1 MSTLP
6 LLPRLPD
13 PEHKP
18 GMPKTLTRWD
28 FFLGDVAA
36 GTPLE
41 EARAKHLLTRADIET
56 VVRADPLQMQRWEE
70 ARAASERSAWSIFQ
84 IEEIFTRVAQ
94 GMTVTKA
101 VLAVVGNLNHDF
113 YKVIGS
119 DPDMGRRYKQAQEI
133 AMLRLHEQI
142 IDIADDKTGDT
153 LDTGG
158 KSGVVPNNAAV
169 ARSKLQV
176 DSRFRQAGQLNSK
189 LFGEA
194 KQQVNV
200 QVNLNHAERL
210 EECRERARTRG
221 PSKKHT
227 AIDVPFSEKTDE
239 QEQPT

>member
-1 MSTLP
+1 MSELP
-6 LLPRLPD
+6 LLPRTPD

-28 FFLGDVAA
+28 FFLGDLAA
-36 GTPLE
+36 GTPVE
-41 EARAKHLLTRADIET
+41 EARQKHLLTRADIET
-56 VVRADPLQMQRWEE
+56 IIRADPMQMQRWDE

-84 IEEIFTRVAQ
+84 IEEIMDNIAR
-94 GMTVTKA
+94 GMTVNKA
-101 VLAVVGNLNHDF
+101 VLAVVGNNNHDF
-113 YKVIGS
+113 YVVIGR
-119 DPDMGRRYKQAQEI
+119 DPDIARRYKQALEI
-133 AMLRLHEQI
+133 AALREHEEI
-142 IDIADDKTGDT
+142 REIADDSSNDV

-158 KSGVVPNNAAV
+158 KSGRVPNNAAV

-176 DSRFRQAGQLNSK
+176 DARFRRAGQLNAR

-221 PSKKHT
+221 PSKRQ
-227 AIDVPFSEKTDE
+227 AIDVPFSEKTE
-239 QEQPT
+239 PQEQPT